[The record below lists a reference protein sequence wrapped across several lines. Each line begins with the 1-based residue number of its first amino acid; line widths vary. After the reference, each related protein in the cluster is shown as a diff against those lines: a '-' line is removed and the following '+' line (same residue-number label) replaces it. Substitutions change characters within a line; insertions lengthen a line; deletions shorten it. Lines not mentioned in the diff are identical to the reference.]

1 MKKEWVIV
9 ICLLLITILTRL
21 PFYFVDVVD
30 WDESTFILMGQ
41 SVLDGHLPYLEL
53 WDVKPPLAFVA
64 YAAFIA
70 LLGKSLVAIRLAG
83 TICVFITSW
92 LVYSIGKYISDRQ
105 AGIFAGILF
114 IFATALISGGQAT
127 MTEHVA
133 LVPLVGAL
141 AWLIRRKATP
151 MVLLVGGILL
161 TMATLVRLNL
171 AYVVVAVGFWLV
183 YGRLRLQVSSL
194 GIVAYCLGSF
204 GLIFLTYLPYLVASN
219 GSIWLDSVVLAPLSY
234 ADSQAG
240 ITQILLAGL
249 IAWILVKFWQLIA
262 FQGQEFSLLQ
272 VFFLGTAISI
282 FQGGAFYQHYYIQA
296 FPFLALTLALFWT
309 KLPSKFGRLV
319 IIMLVTIGLT
329 LEMKP
334 IFLQYQ
340 VISDR
345 LKAKES
351 LTYGMGYE
359 IAKYLK
365 QQNPQRQSVYLMTDH
380 IAYWLANLEP
390 IAKSVTHP
398 SNISKEYLLQH
409 IPGSA
414 TSTSAELARILAKK
428 PKFVIKP
435 PEVFYLPANT
445 PAELLLRQTLAKE
458 YRIVAEIGDRQVYQI
473 LNQSNK

>member
-1 MKKEWVIV
+1 MKKKWVIV
-9 ICLLLITILTRL
+9 VCLLLITVLTRL

-92 LVYSIGKYISDRQ
+92 LVYSIGKYISDRRG
-105 AGIFAGILF
+105 GIFAAILF
-114 IFATALISGGQAT
+114 IVATALISGGQAT

-141 AWLIRRKATP
+141 AWLIRRKTTP

-183 YGRLRLQVSSL
+183 YGKLKLRVSSL
-194 GIVAYCLGSF
+194 GIIAYCLGSF
-204 GLIFLTYLPYLVASN
+204 GLIFLTYLPYLVTSN
-219 GSIWLDSVVLAPLSY
+219 GSVWLDSVVLAPLSY
-234 ADSQAG
+234 SDSSGG
-240 ITQILLAGL
+240 ITQVLLACL
-249 IAWILVKFWQLIA
+249 IAWILVKLWQSIA
-262 FQGQEFSLLQ
+262 KDREFSLLQ
-272 VFFLGTAISI
+272 VFFLGTAVSI
-282 FQGGAFYQHYYIQA
+282 LQGGAFYQHYYIQA

-334 IFLQYQ
+334 ILLQYQ
-340 VISDR
+340 VIGDR
-345 LKAKES
+345 VKAKES

-365 QQNPQRQSVYLMTDH
+365 QQNPQQQSVYLMTDH

-428 PKFVIKP
+428 PKFMIKP
-435 PEVFYLPANT
+435 VEVFYLPANT
-445 PAELLLRQTLAKE
+445 PAELLLRQTLALE
-458 YRIVAEIGDRQVYQI
+458 YQVVAKIGDRQVYQI
-473 LNQSNK
+473 LDQSNK